1 VTDDTA
7 QGRALRPLWSMT
19 GGAVAAAGA
28 AWWVIVPGPPWVRAM
43 LVLLGVSSLAA
54 AIASMARN
62 KDGTKALL
70 WFAAGLAL
78 VGGRGL
84 GAAADRLDWESL
96 VAEPG
101 TTLRARVVLTE
112 GWNAT
117 RWGRG
122 SRVRVIDAELKD
134 GPIQLAK
141 RCRID
146 VRGAARTDDLP
157 APGDVVDILALPMG
171 GAAVPLLVVPS
182 ARLVRATGQRRL
194 LPRLRERLAL
204 DLMAAAGTDAARIR
218 TAELAAALALG
229 RRDLIPVAQRDRW
242 RRSGF
247 AHLLAVSGLHV
258 GIVGGSAWLAAAL
271 LGAGPRTARLVALIV
286 IPTYAVLA
294 GGSSSAVRAALMG
307 VIYLGARFLGRA
319 VLPMAAVLLAAL
331 VLLVADPGLIAEPG
345 FQLTVVITAA
355 LIRWVP
361 PLTAALRG
369 PAWLAGAVAV
379 PLVAQI
385 SAAPLVAWHFRSLIP
400 GALIA
405 NLLALP
411 LLAPAVLGSVLA
423 AVVAPVWAGGAG
435 FVLAALHL
443 LGSLLELIGGTARWA
458 EWIAPA
464 IPIPAVVLLAV
475 SGWLALQP
483 GRRAVW
489 GVSAWV
495 GALLLLDLRLLI
507 GASPVAPVIEVLPVS
522 DGAAVLAAS
531 GPDAVLADAG
541 RFPREAAVLAADAGH
556 RRLRA
561 LLASHTD
568 EDHIGGAVDV
578 LRTLEVDRL
587 VVPSWMASTEETVP
601 LLRAA
606 RTARTRVVPV
616 ARGSVLSMGALR
628 LEVVWPPARN
638 SPREENERSLVAR
651 IDLGPGCS
659 LITSDIGRTTERR
672 LSSSTRLDCDVL
684 VVPHHGSRGGTSGP
698 LLDSAAPSIAL
709 VPAAP
714 GNTHGHPHREVLDRL
729 TAHGIVVRIP
739 ARNVAAGARWNG
751 RRWQPFP

>member
-1 VTDDTA
+1 VTDDSA
-7 QGRALRPLWSMT
+7 QGRALRPLWSMI
-19 GGAVAAAGA
+19 GGAVIAATA
-28 AWWVIVPGPPWVRAM
+28 AWWVIVPGPSWARAT
-43 LVLLGVSSLAA
+43 LILLGLSALCAA
-54 AIASMARN
+54 LVSMARTG
-62 KDGTKALL
+62 DGANALL

-84 GAAADRLDWESL
+84 GAAADRLNWNSL
-96 VAEPG
+96 VANPG
-101 TTLRARVVLTE
+101 TTVRARVVVTE
-112 GWNAT
+112 GWSAT
-117 RWGRG
+117 RWGLG
-122 SRVRVIDAELKD
+122 SRVRVIDAERQNR
-134 GPIQLAK
+134 PVHLAK
-141 RCRID
+141 SCRID
-146 VRGAARTDDLP
+146 VRGANRTDDLP
-157 APGDVVDILALPMG
+157 TPGTVVDILALPMG
-171 GAAVPLLVVPS
+171 EAALPLLVVPS
-182 ARLVRATGQRRL
+182 ARVVRATGQRRL
-194 LPRLRERLAL
+194 LPRLRDRLAL

-271 LGAGPRTARLVALIV
+271 LGAGPRTARLIALVV

-331 VLLVADPGLIAEPG
+331 VLLVVDPGLIAEPG

-361 PLTAALRG
+361 TLTAALRG
-369 PAWLAGAVAV
+369 PIWLTGAVAV

-385 SAAPLVAWHFRSLIP
+385 AAAPIVAWHFRSLIP

-411 LLAPAVLGSVLA
+411 FLAPAVLGSVLV
-423 AVVAPVWAGGAG
+423 AVVAPLWGGGARL
-435 FVLAALHL
+435 VLTALHL
-443 LGSLLELIGGTARWA
+443 LGSLLELIGGTARGA
-458 EWIAPA
+458 ELIAPA
-464 IPIPAVVLLAV
+464 IPFPAVVVLAV
-475 SGWLALQP
+475 SGWLALKP

-489 GVSAWV
+489 AASAWV
-495 GALLLLDLRLLI
+495 GALLLLNLRLLI
-507 GASPVAPVIEVLPVS
+507 GPLPAAPLVEVLPVS
-522 DGAAVLAAS
+522 DGAAVVATS
-531 GPDAVLADAG
+531 GRDAVLADAG

-587 VVPSWMASTEETVP
+587 VMPSWMASAEETVP

-606 RTARTRVVPV
+606 RTSQTRVVPV

-628 LEVVWPPARN
+628 LEVLWPPARN
-638 SPREENERSLVAR
+638 PPREENERSLVVR
-651 IDLGPGCS
+651 VDLGPGS
-659 LITSDIGRTTERR
+659 ALITSDIGRTTERR
-672 LSSSTRLDCDVL
+672 LSSSTRLECDVL
-684 VVPHHGSRGGTSGP
+684 VVPHHGSRNGSSSC
-698 LLDSAAPSIAL
+698 LLDSAAPVIAL

-714 GNTHGHPHREVLDRL
+714 GNTHGHPHREVVDRL

-739 ARNVAAGARWNG
+739 ARDEATGARWNG
-751 RRWQPFP
+751 RRWRPFP